1 MADASV
7 PIDDSVHMAARN
19 NEVDSVRAALEADV
33 TIANARDKIKRTPLH
48 LAAWAGHLPIVE
60 LLLEKGSDPNAEA
73 LDNMVPL
80 AFAAQNGH
88 TTVCSALLSAKA
100 DPNRANSKTGKT
112 PLMTATS
119 KGKLAVVRLLIEGGA
134 DIMQRNH
141 GGKTASGFVN
151 ASAGADVVPELTELL
166 AHDPDPAKDK
176 VAASGGSGVDAK
188 GEIRKIKKKKNRQ
201 KKVTKRDRV
210 PPSENPSDGGGA
222 AEHSNGAEAAAAA
235 AGAGDGTIGPRMPP
249 PKRTKPSVALS
260 FADELE

>member
-1 MADASV
+1 M
-7 PIDDSVHMAARN
+7 
-19 NEVDSVRAALEADV
+19 RAALEVDV
-33 TIANARDKIKRTPLH
+33 SVANARDKIKRTPLH

-134 DIMQRNH
+134 DITQRNH

-151 ASAGADVVPELTELL
+151 ASAGADVVSELTKLL
-166 AHDPDPAKDK
+166 AHDPEPAKDK
-176 VAASGGSGVDAK
+176 VAASCGNGVDAGGK
-188 GEIRKIKKKKNRQ
+188 LGKKKKKKNRQ

-210 PPSENPSDGGGA
+210 PPSENSRDGGGA
-222 AEHSNGAEAAAAA
+222 AEHSGAEAAAAA
-235 AGAGDGTIGPRMPP
+235 AGAGEGIIGPRMPP

-260 FADELE
+260 FADEVE